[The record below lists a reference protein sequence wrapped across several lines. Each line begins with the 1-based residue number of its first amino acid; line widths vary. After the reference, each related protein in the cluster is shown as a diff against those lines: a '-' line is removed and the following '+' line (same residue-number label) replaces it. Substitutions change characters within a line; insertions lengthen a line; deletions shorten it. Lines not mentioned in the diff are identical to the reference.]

1 MDLVLIVI
9 ALCGGIL
16 AAVFAAT
23 YFLNRIAERN
33 DRRSDLSGNNRGA
46 AL

>member
-16 AAVFAAT
+16 AAVLYEYLFM
-23 YFLNRIAERN
+23 
-33 DRRSDLSGNNRGA
+33 RGA
-46 AL
+46 PEPVDHGTVRPA